1 MELIYVLLGVFLFLA
16 GFVLCLI
23 IKSILIINDERFII
37 SNNSYKEMQLD
48 KKIIIDGG
56 SDFNS
61 LK

>member
-1 MELIYVLLGVFLFLA
+1 MELIYVLFGVFLFLA
-16 GFVLCLI
+16 GFVSCLI
-23 IKSILIINDERFII
+23 IKSPPVINHERFII